1 MLLAKSALFFVY
13 AAQFLRPSAEIIGLP
28 LPLKLGGT
36 SFNIQ
41 NPIPH
46 KSQKTKG
53 FLETSRAEE
62 C

>member
-1 MLLAKSALFFVY
+1 MQKIVSHFFVY
-13 AAQFLRPSAEIIGLP
+13 AAQFLRRSDEAIGLSSP
-28 LPLKLGGT
+28 LRLDGI

-53 FLETSRAEE
+53 FPETSRAKER
-62 C
+62 